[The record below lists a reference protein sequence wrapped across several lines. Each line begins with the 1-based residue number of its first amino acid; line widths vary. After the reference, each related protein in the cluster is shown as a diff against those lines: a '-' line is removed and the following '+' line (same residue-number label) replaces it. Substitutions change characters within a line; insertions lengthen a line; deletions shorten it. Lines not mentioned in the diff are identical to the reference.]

1 MDREIRNMNKV
12 EISMTT
18 EYDLSVP
25 LLEKLI
31 LYAIAQVWLARGIR
45 VNIVD
50 LNNSIFSD

>member
-1 MDREIRNMNKV
+1 MNKV
-12 EISMTT
+12 EISMTSQ
-18 EYDLSVP
+18 YLY
-25 LLEKLI
+25 LEKLI